1 MRKCQDYSGPKLGNE
16 KQKERMTS
24 DKLVA
29 LPIKT
34 KHNANLKSNVQ
45 MVLWKYSNLNA
56 HHN

>member
-1 MRKCQDYSGPKLGNE
+1 
-16 KQKERMTS
+16 MTS

-45 MVLWKYSNLNA
+45 MVLWKYGNLNA
-56 HHN
+56 HHI